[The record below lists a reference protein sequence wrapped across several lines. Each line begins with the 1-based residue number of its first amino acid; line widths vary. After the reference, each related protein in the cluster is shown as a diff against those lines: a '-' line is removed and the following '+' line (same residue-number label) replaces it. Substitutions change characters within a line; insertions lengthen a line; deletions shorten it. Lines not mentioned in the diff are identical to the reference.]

1 MNISRGGGA
10 TGSSLRAAGA
20 GIMQAS
26 AQKTNGFGQTVEQ
39 HGGGTY
45 ITEVPIDSNAAG
57 ALN

>member
-26 AQKTNGFGQTVEQ
+26 AQKGVGFGGEQ
-39 HGGGTY
+39 HGGATY
-45 ITEVPIDSNAAG
+45 ITEVPIDSNAAV
-57 ALN
+57 ALNQ